1 MPADFNPLTAPPPA
15 EIPLPSA
22 PLVRVIAQVRF
33 PLNLSIENR
42 SSMASLQE
50 HLRDEYP
57 VLAIDRRVD
66 QGERLPLIWRFS
78 DADNSWMA
86 SLGADFMALETSAY
100 QSRKDFLARLERF
113 LSAVGDHFDLRFS
126 ERLGVRYIDRIEDAD
141 TGTIRQLIRP
151 EMIGIANT
159 DAGSTI
165 HHAINEILLN
175 ISDENAQLRA
185 RCAQLPP
192 GMTVDPNAIEP
203 IGTKSWLLDLDMFR
217 AERRPFD
224 VVDLRSEA
232 QRFAERIYTFF
243 RWAVKDEFLRYY
255 GGKI

>member
-141 TGTIRQLIRP
+141 TGTIRQLIRA
-151 EMIGIANT
+151 ELVGLAST
-159 DAGSTI
+159 EAGGAI
-165 HHAINEILLN
+165 HHAINDILLN
-175 ISDENAQLRA
+175 VPSENAQLRA

-192 GMTVDPNAIEP
+192 GVTIDPTAIEP
-203 IGTKSWLLDLDMFR
+203 IGKQSWLLDLDMFR
-217 AERRPFD
+217 AERHPFD
-224 VVDLRSEA
+224 AAALMDEA

-243 RWAVKDEFLRYY
+243 RWTVTDEFLRRY
-255 GGKI
+255 GGEV